1 MFSAATTGFN
11 FSVADYVALSNLL
24 DDTRGEL
31 ADTKD
36 VLSDTQAE
44 LVSTKNRVAVIEG
57 LFHVCPRRSP

>member
-11 FSVADYVALSNLL
+11 FSVADYVELSNLL

-31 ADTKD
+31 SDTKD

-44 LVSTKNRVAVIEG
+44 LALTKDRVAVIEG
-57 LFHVCPRRSP
+57 FLHVCPRRSP